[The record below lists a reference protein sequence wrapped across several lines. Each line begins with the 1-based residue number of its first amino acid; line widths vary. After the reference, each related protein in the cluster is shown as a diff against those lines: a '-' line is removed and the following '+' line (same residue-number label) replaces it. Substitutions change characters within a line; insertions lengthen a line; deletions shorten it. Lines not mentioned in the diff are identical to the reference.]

1 MEAPRTDYI
10 RRWETV
16 DGSARELAS
25 IRFENGGYIAEGLID
40 THKLQYVIRLDPDWH
55 VRQFLLFRDMD
66 EPDIWL
72 GTDGGG
78 TWGEMNG
85 VVRHEL
91 EKCTDI
97 DLALSPLPNS
107 LHLKRLS
114 HLKIGDHGL
123 LTVAVIDC
131 DSLELHRSVQRYTRL
146 ADRWWR
152 HEGVGSGTS
161 EEFGVDADGF
171 VIDYPGMFRRSLE

>member
-1 MEAPRTDYI
+1 MEAPRTDFV

-16 DGSARELAS
+16 DRSASEVATV
-25 IRFENGGYIAEGLID
+25 RFENGGFIAEGLID
-40 THKLQYVIRLDPDWH
+40 THKLQYVIRLDTDWH
-55 VRQFLLFRDMD
+55 VRQFLLFRDLD
-66 EPDIWL
+66 EPDLWL

-91 EKCTDI
+91 NKCTEI

-114 HLKIGDHGL
+114 HLGIGEHGL
-123 LTVAVIDC
+123 LTVAVVDC
-131 DSLELHRSVQRYTRL
+131 DTLELHRSVQRYTRL
-146 ADRWWR
+146 ADKWWR

-161 EEFGVDADGF
+161 EEFGVDAEGF
-171 VIDYPGMFRRSLE
+171 VIDYPGMFRRSI